1 MPQTGY
7 KAKDDSELLILL
19 CLLRAG
25 IRDHSMYYDCLSKS
39 RVVCDNGTVVE
50 AFHDSIEKGEHTLSN
65 IYSQIV
71 LRPQV

>member
-1 MPQTGY
+1 
-7 KAKDDSELLILL
+7 
-19 CLLRAG
+19 
-25 IRDHSMYYDCLSKS
+25 MYYDCLSKS

-71 LRPQV
+71 LRPQVQSLVLPRKEKATLANQVWWFD